1 MADSTSLL
9 KELSILRLQEK
20 LKAGLDGGQEVNSFG
35 KRMNGKKRAEGGFFF
50 FQSFRE
56 LGITASHI
64 PFL

>member
-50 FQSFRE
+50 FKVS
-56 LGITASHI
+56 GN
-64 PFL
+64 